1 MKKLV
6 AALLTVVAALGI
18 ITIAAPVQTAEAR
31 PCVLCPDIVIECN
44 SCQIYH
50 PRTCERCAY
59 CENIKGC
66 KF

>member
-1 MKKLV
+1 MKTLV
-6 AALLTVVAALGI
+6 ASLLTVVAALGI
-18 ITIAAPVQTAEAR
+18 IALAAPVPTALAR

-50 PRTCERCAY
+50 PRTCERCAF

-66 KF
+66 HF